1 MLTESPL
8 LPWELI
14 DSPRANGSYLI
25 QRADCKSSGPAAAF
39 QFAHSSPGR
48 VLTSVKCSPFV
59 LIVLECV
66 CVCVCVCVCEPW
78 GDTFQMG
85 AFLILPMMA
94 ASVEGVHGVALNK
107 KLSALRDYYTQ
118 WGAVCQ
124 NFPQMSEAFDY
135 GLVFLYA

>member
-48 VLTSVKCSPFV
+48 VLKSVKCSLFV
-59 LIVLECV
+59 LIVY
-66 CVCVCVCVCEPW
+66 VCVCVCECVCVYVLLYVCVCVYVSHTEYRLPAA
-78 GDTFQMG
+78 DKTLAK
-85 AFLILPMMA
+85 AFL
-94 ASVEGVHGVALNK
+94 
-107 KLSALRDYYTQ
+107 LRTR
-118 WGAVCQ
+118 
-124 NFPQMSEAFDY
+124 MK
-135 GLVFLYA
+135 

>member
-66 CVCVCVCVCEPW
+66 CVCVCVTVCKCVCVCVCRVCIYISCV
-78 GDTFQMG
+78 G
-85 AFLILPMMA
+85 
-94 ASVEGVHGVALNK
+94 
-107 KLSALRDYYTQ
+107 RDAQ
-118 WGAVCQ
+118 I
-124 NFPQMSEAFDY
+124 
-135 GLVFLYA
+135 